1 MKSSVKHLTAR
12 ERLQFTFRTRQLELS
27 ARGEVLYNNSYNNV
41 KDMRTETFDY
51 QLGGDLQ
58 YYLPWGFECSSD
70 LTYFLRTRIWIR
82 QQRAEEPD
90 MELPTVEAFLKKK
103 PIATAFQVL

>member
-70 LTYFLRTRIWIR
+70 LTLFFFV
-82 QQRAEEPD
+82 PD
-90 MELPTVEAFLKKK
+90 MDT
-103 PIATAFQVL
+103 TAAGGRT